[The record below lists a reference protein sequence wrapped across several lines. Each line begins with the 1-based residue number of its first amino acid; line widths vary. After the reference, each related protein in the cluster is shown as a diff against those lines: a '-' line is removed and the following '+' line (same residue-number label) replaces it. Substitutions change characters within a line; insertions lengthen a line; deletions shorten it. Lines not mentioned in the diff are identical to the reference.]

1 MNYITDTVIGILLPF
16 IGTTLGS
23 AAVFFIKQN
32 RKNPRFHKAMLGFAA
47 GVMTAAS
54 VWSLLIPSIES
65 SGSWIP
71 AVVGFL
77 VGVGGMMLLDLFA
90 PEFMPS
96 KAEKRKIGEGF
107 MLFVA
112 VTLHNIPEGM
122 AVGVAFSGL
131 AGGEAIVS
139 PVEALALSIGIS
151 VQNFP
156 EGTIISAPLVSD
168 GISKKKSFGYGVMS
182 GAVEPV
188 AAVATLMLTR
198 LVTPIL
204 PYVLAFAAGA
214 MIYVVSHELLP
225 QAKGNAG
232 TGGMSIGF
240 ALMMLLD
247 VALG

>member
-1 MNYITDTVIGILLPF
+1 MNYTTNTVIGVLLPF
-16 IGTTLGS
+16 IGTSLGS
-23 AAVFFIKQN
+23 AAVFFIKQK
-32 RKNPRFHKAMLGFAA
+32 RKNPHFHNLMLGFAA

-65 SGSWIP
+65 TGSWIP

-77 VGVGGMMLLDLFA
+77 IGVGGMMLLDFFA

-96 KAEKRKIGEGF
+96 KVENRKIGESF
-107 MLFVA
+107 LLFFA

-131 AGGEAIVS
+131 AGSDAVVS

-156 EGTIISAPLVSD
+156 EGTIISAPLASD
-168 GISKKKSFGYGVMS
+168 GMSKKRAFGYGIAS

-188 AAVATLMLTR
+188 AAVITLMLTR
-198 LVTPIL
+198 LITPIL

-225 QAKGNAG
+225 QAKGNVG
-232 TGGMSIGF
+232 TGGMAIGF